1 MLFHKICI
9 VGAFGVGKTSLVRR
23 YVSSIYDDRYLTTVG
38 VRIDKKELQV
48 DGKDL
53 TLVIWDIAGE
63 DKITRL
69 SLQHLRGMSGYFLIV
84 DGCRRDT
91 LETAERLRSEIDAA
105 YPNVPCLLLLNK
117 SDIRPQWEISDAA
130 LAPFVVAQA
139 QILETSA
146 KTGEHVELAFHR
158 LAVRLLA

>member
-38 VRIDKKELQV
+38 VRIDQKELKASGQDV
-48 DGKDL
+48 

-63 DKITRL
+63 DEITRL
-69 SLQHLRGMSGYFLIV
+69 SMRHLRGMSGYFLVV
-84 DGCRRDT
+84 DGCRADT
-91 LETAERLRSEIDAA
+91 LETAIRLREEIDGVS
-105 YPNVPCLLLLNK
+105 PGVPFVLLLNK
-117 SDIRPQWEISDAA
+117 SDLRTQWEVDGGRIRDLGWDA
-130 LAPFVVAQA
+130 
-139 QILETSA
+139 LETSA
-146 KTGEHVELAFHR
+146 KSGDGVEVAFER